1 MTPHRNIWA
10 TGAGIWRYGL
20 FSVVALYS
28 LSVLIFTL
36 ARCSQGCL
44 FFIVLLFLTAL
55 SAWYATRVT
64 LFVFAGSIPFLS
76 GLSLT
81 ILALPPGVINAVFS
95 TVYISW
101 FLRYVLIKK
110 VDIKPT
116 TQAGFFIDVLSTV
129 ILLSL
134 FSVLVLYPFNQ
145 WKVFIRSL
153 ASFSQAH
160 ELYGVYAAYI
170 FLHGLFLFRLLEING
185 SGKNTGQ
192 VFRLAF
198 TLQAFT
204 IVVFSGYQ
212 AFLGD
217 AGWMDARFFK
227 DRGLHWPLEDIHSY
241 GSFLILLFSVFLFS
255 IRGASVGR
263 KWVNGGMAILLGLC
277 ILLSFS
283 RISCLVL
290 LLVLALYLGSFLKR
304 KKAATIAVMVCVVC
318 VGSLI
323 VVPDNVRIP
332 GTSYT
337 MKHFKTSHTFMY
349 RVFRWRVTLDMI
361 GVSPLTGLG
370 MGGHYRLYPYYSKDA
385 HVPDE
390 WRTTARE
397 GPENAHNYFIQF
409 ASDVGIPTLLL
420 LLFILFLVFRRAFRA
435 CPKTRD
441 EDSLRN
447 GLTVGVG
454 GYLVTCLLG
463 HPLLLANQLFLFWFA
478 VAGMNMIPGGTGLS
492 GTGFLDSARVR
503 KIGVVVLWAVL
514 LAGYGYKLTTFKEW
528 RGHEFGYYRSLPV
541 SHQMTTLE
549 NPEQFFDPPLPV

>member
-1 MTPHRNIWA
+1 VTPHRNIG
-10 TGAGIWRYGL
+10 TSGTGIWRYGL
-20 FSVVALYS
+20 FSIVALYS

-36 ARCSQGCL
+36 AKCSQGSL
-44 FFIVLLFLTAL
+44 FFIFLLFLAAL

-64 LFVFAGSIPFLS
+64 LFVFAGSIPLLS

-81 ILALPPGVINAVFS
+81 ASALPPGVLNSIFS
-95 TVYISW
+95 TVYLSW
-101 FLRYVLIKK
+101 FLRHVLIKK
-110 VDIKPT
+110 MDIKPI

-134 FSVLVLYPFNQ
+134 FSVLILYPFDQ
-145 WKVFIRSL
+145 WKALIRSL
-153 ASFSQAH
+153 GSLSQSH
-160 ELYGVYAAYI
+160 ELYGIYASYI
-170 FLHGLFLFRLLEING
+170 FLQGLFLFRLLEINE

-192 VFRLAF
+192 FFRLAF

-204 IVVFSGYQ
+204 MVAFSGYQ
-212 AFLGD
+212 IFFGD

-255 IRGASVGR
+255 IRGVSGGR
-263 KWVNGGMAILLGLC
+263 KWVTGGMTILLGLF
-277 ILLSFS
+277 IVLSFS

-290 LLVLALYLGSFLKR
+290 LLVLALYLGRFLNR

-323 VVPDNVRIP
+323 IVPDNVRIP

-337 MKHFKTSHTFMY
+337 IKHFKTTHTFMY
-349 RVFRWRVTLDMI
+349 RVFRWRVSLDMM

-385 HVPDE
+385 DLPDE
-390 WRTTARE
+390 WRTPARE

-409 ASDVGIPTLLL
+409 TSDVGIPTLILL
-420 LLFILFLVFRRAFRA
+420 FFILFLVFRQAFKA
-435 CPKTRD
+435 HPKTGD
-441 EDSLRN
+441 ENSLKN
-447 GLTVGVG
+447 GLMVGVG
-454 GYLVTCLLG
+454 GYLVTCIPG

-478 VAGMNMIPGGTGLS
+478 VAGMNMIPGGTGLP
-492 GTGFLDSARVR
+492 GVGFLDSTKLR
-503 KIGVVVLWAVL
+503 KIGVAVLGAVL
-514 LAGYGYKLTTFKEW
+514 LAGYLYKLNTFKEW
-528 RGHEFGYYRSLPV
+528 RGYELGHYRSLPV
-541 SHQMTTLE
+541 SQGMTTFE
-549 NPEQFFDPPLPV
+549 DP